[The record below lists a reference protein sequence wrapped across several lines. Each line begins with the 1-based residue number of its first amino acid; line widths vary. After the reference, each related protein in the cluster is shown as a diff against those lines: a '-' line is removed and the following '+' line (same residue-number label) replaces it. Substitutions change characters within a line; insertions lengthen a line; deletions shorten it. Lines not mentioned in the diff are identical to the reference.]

1 MSEPIVTKL
10 KDSELTEI
18 KDLQSKFQT
27 IRLKLGDLQIEK
39 MALDNAVSSYVA
51 KDKLLKEEWATLQ
64 KSEKE
69 VLDKILSYMEKKYIS
84 VPMKMAKEILI
95 EGTKI

>member
-69 VLDKILSYMEKKYIS
+69 VLDKILNSYGEGSLSLSDGTFIS
-84 VPMKMAKEILI
+84 TPNKL
-95 EGTKI
+95 